1 VSLSFSLLRASSP
14 RARRPLIA
22 ALTVTGTALA
32 ATTLAGPAHAATT
45 QYKLTLSAIPNA
57 TFSAINNNGDIIGDA
72 PQAGSSFTQPFIL
85 KAGGKPL
92 FLSAPAGQAGNGFA
106 TADGLNN
113 GDVVVGN
120 FDTGLFSA
128 LKWPAG
134 SASPADLSQLPT
146 LANSFF
152 NTQATAVNDNGLIV
166 GFGETPGSNGDLT
179 KSFTIQ
185 CSTVKVLPLL
195 PRGSDANAV
204 AVDPA
209 GTTIAGNADTT
220 TQAAMAVEWV
230 NGAIKKL
237 PALGSTFT
245 SGALAVNAAGQVV
258 GSAVLN
264 SDGNAH
270 ALLWANGKATDLRF
284 GAGGDAEATSINA
297 SGVAVGD
304 GAVGDGGQHAFIS
317 QNGTATD
324 LNALIP
330 AGSGVTLNTAASIN
344 DHGVIVGTAAT
355 ANGGTIGYE
364 LTPAG

>member
-1 VSLSFSLLRASSP
+1 MSFPFRRASSP
-14 RARRPLIA
+14 RARRTLVA

-32 ATTLAGPAHAATT
+32 ATALAGPAHAATT

-57 TFSAINNNGDIIGDA
+57 TYSAINNNGDIIGDA
-72 PQAGSSFTQPFIL
+72 PQPDNSFGQPFIL
-85 KAGGKPL
+85 KAGGTPL
-92 FLSAPAGQAGNGFA
+92 FLNAPAGQAGNGFA

-113 GDVVVGN
+113 GDVVVGQ
-120 FDTGLFSA
+120 FDTGLFTA

-134 SASPADLSQLPT
+134 SATPTDLSQLPT
-146 LANSFF
+146 LAKSFF
-152 NTQATAVNDNGLIV
+152 NTQATAVNDSGLIV
-166 GFGETPGSNGDLT
+166 GFGRTPGSNGDLT

-185 CSTVKVLPLL
+185 GSTVKVLPLL
-195 PRGSDANAV
+195 SRGVDANAI

-209 GTTIAGNADTT
+209 GTTIVGNADTT
-220 TQAAMAVEWV
+220 TQDPMAVEWV

-258 GSAVLN
+258 GSAVL
-264 SDGNAH
+264 STDGNAH
-270 ALLWANGKATDLRF
+270 AVLWANGKATDLHF
-284 GAGGDAEATSINA
+284 GAGGDAEATSVNA
-297 SGVAVGD
+297 SGVI
-304 GAVGDGGQHAFIS
+304 VGDGGAGEGGGHAFIS

-324 LNALIP
+324 LNTLIP

-344 DHGVIVGTAAT
+344 DHGVIVGIATTAT
-355 ANGGTIGYE
+355 GGTIGYE

>member
-1 VSLSFSLLRASSP
+1 MSLPLRRASSP
-14 RARRPLIA
+14 RVHRPLI
-22 ALTVTGTALA
+22 TALA
-32 ATTLAGPAHAATT
+32 ATGILLAATALAGPAHAATT

-72 PQAGSSFTQPFIL
+72 PQPGSSFTQPFIM
-85 KAGGKPL
+85 KAGGPPL
-92 FLSAPAGQAGNGFA
+92 LLNAPAGQAGNGFA

-113 GDVVVGN
+113 GDLVVGQ
-120 FDTGLFSA
+120 FDSGLFTA

-134 SASPADLSQLPT
+134 SATPADLSQLPT
-146 LANSFF
+146 LAKSFF
-152 NTQATAVNDNGLIV
+152 DTQATAVNDSGLIV

-185 CSTVKVLPLL
+185 GATVKVLPLL
-195 PRGSDANAV
+195 PRGSDANAI

-209 GTTIAGNADTT
+209 GTTIVGNADTT
-220 TQAAMAVEWV
+220 TQDAMAVEWV

-237 PALGSTFT
+237 PALGATLT

-270 ALLWANGKATDLRF
+270 AVLWANGKATDLHF
-284 GAGGDAEATSINA
+284 GAGGDAEATSVNA
-297 SGVAVGD
+297 SGVIVGD
-304 GAVGDGGQHAFIS
+304 GAVGDGGQDAFIS

-324 LNALIP
+324 LNTLIP
-330 AGSGVTLNTAASIN
+330 AGSGVTLNTAASVN
-344 DHGVIVGTAAT
+344 DHGVIVGIATT